1 MWQRVLCTQLPTLLC
16 AYSHPEATR
25 LTTMEVEVDELWTST
40 VTKIPTTSPATGL
53 DSTALSWKM
62 SPATLPGLICSP
74 HADTQTRKNTF
85 THTHPNHW
93 SQTNRV
99 AKSNVQ
105 QDSRCLFSEHSKR
118 SQMRLCSKLY
128 STTLVGRWE
137 LFCSDSLICQ
147 TSTGWVTLDPPRG
160 QGRL

>member
-1 MWQRVLCTQLPTLLC
+1 MLCTQLHTLLC

-53 DSTALSWKM
+53 DSTTLSWKM

-74 HADTQTRKNTF
+74 HRHTQTHAHIL
-85 THTHPNHW
+85 THTYT
-93 SQTNRV
+93 QTTGLRLDRV
-99 AKSNVQ
+99 AKSNVK

-118 SQMRLCSKLY
+118 SQMRLSSKLY
-128 STTLVGRWE
+128 STTLVGCCV
-137 LFCSDSLICQ
+137 FCSDSLICQ
-147 TSTGWVTLDPPRG
+147 TWTG
-160 QGRL
+160 